1 MILLLVLIIADQQ
14 FHEII
19 AHSRSQFTTEKAMRK
34 FYFLV
39 ASFVVLV
46 ICLLGTT
53 AGLADVAPPD
63 VPPGANPLPGS
74 ETTQVQMLSETVL
87 LDVISNPAS
96 GAAGQ
101 ARTTATFTMRNLG
114 NQTETLAVR
123 FPLTFWNGASD
134 GFSHYPEIGDLKAY
148 INDKSASTRRVVEP
162 SAYDTWEGRPIP
174 WAAFDVVFP
183 PGENVVLKI
192 VYTANAQGDFPQSN
206 IKLIAFR
213 YILET
218 GSGWAGTIGQA
229 DVIVRLPYP
238 ASIQNVMLSGQTGY
252 SSTTPGAEISGSE
265 VRWSFRNFEPSAED
279 NLEVTIVQPAHWLRI
294 LQERQNVQANPQ
306 DGEAWGRLGKACKE
320 ALYFRRDLRDDPG
333 GEQLYQEAK
342 DAYRRSLELL
352 PDDALWHLGSADLLW
367 THFLY
372 RQYWSGSP
380 PYDYTELEM
389 ALHSLKRSLELQPN
403 LERALEILDWIA
415 GTVPEALARQENGYD
430 YLLLTATPLPPTL
443 APSDT
448 PPPTPTLLPTQTSSA
463 TVQPLP
469 TSTPPPP
476 TPEPTAT
483 FAAPGEAGLPTQAPV
498 DASGGSPARR
508 EPCSAG
514 AFPLLLPVAGILLA
528 LRRRRI
534 S

>member
-1 MILLLVLIIADQQ
+1 
-14 FHEII
+14 
-19 AHSRSQFTTEKAMRK
+19 MRK
-34 FYFLV
+34 SHFLV
-39 ASFVVLV
+39 ASLTVLV
-46 ICLLGTT
+46 TCLIWAT
-53 AGLADVAPPD
+53 AVLADVAPPD

-74 ETTQVQMLSETVL
+74 ETTQVQMLSESVL
-87 LDVISNPAS
+87 LDVISNPAG

-134 GFSHYPEIGDLKAY
+134 GFSSYPEIHDLKAY
-148 INDKSASTRRVVEP
+148 INDKSAPTRRVVEP
-162 SAYDTWEGRPIP
+162 SVYDTWEGRAIP

-183 PGENVVLKI
+183 PGEDVMLKI
-192 VYTANAQGDFPQSN
+192 VYTADAQGDFPQSN

-238 ASIQNVMLSGQTGY
+238 ANIQNVMLSGQTGY
-252 SSTTPGAEISGSE
+252 SSTTPGAVISGSE
-265 VRWSFRNFEPSAED
+265 VRWSFRDLEPSAED

-294 LQERQNVQANPQ
+294 LQERQNVQTNPK

-320 ALYFRRDLRDDPG
+320 ALFFRRDMRDDPG
-333 GEQLYQEAK
+333 GEQLYLEAK
-342 DAYRRSLELL
+342 DAYQRSLTLL
-352 PDDALWHLGSADLLW
+352 PNDALWHLGSADLLW

-380 PYDYTELEM
+380 TYDYTELEM
-389 ALHSLKRSLELQPN
+389 ALRSLKLALELRPN
-403 LERALEILDWIA
+403 LERAQEILDWIA
-415 GTVPEALARQENGYD
+415 GTVPEALTRQEDGYN
-430 YLLLTATPLPPTL
+430 YLLLTATPLPPTP

-448 PPPTPTLLPTQTSSA
+448 PPATATLLPTEPPTA
-463 TVQPLP
+463 TVQPNP
-469 TSTPPPP
+469 TNTPPPP
-476 TPEPTAT
+476 TREPSATFVAPADASSPTA
-483 FAAPGEAGLPTQAPV
+483 APEEASQ
-498 DASGGSPARR
+498 GSPVPRG
-508 EPCSAG
+508 PCSAG
-514 AFPLLLPVAGILLA
+514 AIPLLLPAAGLLLA
-528 LRRRRI
+528 RRRRVI